1 MKSPFMKDYL
11 LPALSLFSICLVCS
25 VLLAFTNG
33 ATKEKIAERQ
43 KEAENKS
50 IASAVR
56 DAAAFSDAL
65 TISVDDKDYIYY
77 KAFKSDD
84 SLAAYV
90 FITISKGYGGE
101 VKVVTGI
108 DSNGLCTGVVPII
121 LNETPGLGMK
131 AGGEGFLN
139 QYIGKREKIGVKKNN
154 PSENDIEAISGATIT
169 SNAVTD
175 AVNTA
180 FKAYSAIKEANIND

>member
-1 MKSPFMKDYL
+1 MKTSFVKEYI

-25 VLLAFTNG
+25 VLLAFTNS

-43 KEAENKS
+43 KEAESKS
-50 IASAVR
+50 ISSAVR
-56 DAAAFSDAL
+56 DAVSFSDAL
-65 TISVDDKDYIYY
+65 SINVDENEQIYY
-77 KAFKSDD
+77 EAFSKDD
-84 SLAAYV
+84 VLSAYV
-90 FITISKGYGGE
+90 FITTSKGYGGE

-131 AGGEGFLN
+131 AGAENFLN
-139 QYIGKREKIGVKKNN
+139 QYLGKSENIGVKKSG
-154 PSENDIEAISGATIT
+154 PTKNDIEAISGATIT
-169 SNAVTD
+169 SDAVTD

-180 FKAYSAIKEANIND
+180 FKVYNAVKEANNK

>member
-1 MKSPFMKDYL
+1 MKSPFVKEYL

-33 ATKEKIAERQ
+33 ATKEKISERQ
-43 KEAENKS
+43 KDAESKS

-56 DAAAFSDAL
+56 DAAAFSDAF
-65 TISVDDKDYIYY
+65 TISVDDNEYIYY
-77 KAFKSDD
+77 EAFSKDESIK
-84 SLAAYV
+84 AYV
-90 FITISKGYGGE
+90 FITSSKGYGGE

-108 DSNGLCTGVVPII
+108 GSDGLCTGVVPII

-131 AGGEGFLN
+131 AGDESFLK
-139 QYIGKREKIGVKKNN
+139 QYLGKAEKVGVKKGN
-154 PSENDIEAISGATIT
+154 PEGNEISAISGATIT
-169 SNAVTD
+169 SDAVTD

-180 FKAYSAIKEANIND
+180 FKVYNAIKEANTNG